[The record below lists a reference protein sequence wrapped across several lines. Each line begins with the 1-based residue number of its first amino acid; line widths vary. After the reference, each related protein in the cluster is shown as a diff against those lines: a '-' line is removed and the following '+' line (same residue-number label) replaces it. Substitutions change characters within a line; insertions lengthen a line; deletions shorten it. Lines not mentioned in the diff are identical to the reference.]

1 MWLARPVYEALP
13 YVYMAIGAVLIA
25 SAWWVDV
32 RTLPSVLM
40 AAGVLIVV
48 GGLVLW
54 MHRRD
59 YRRNQSDYNNRSLDE

>member
-1 MWLARPVYEALP
+1 
-13 YVYMAIGAVLIA
+13 MAIGAVLIA

-40 AAGVLIVV
+40 VAGVLVVV

-59 YRRNQSDYNNRSLDE
+59 YRRNQSEYNNRSLDE

>member
-13 YVYMAIGAVLIA
+13 YAYMAIGAVLIA

-32 RTLPSVLM
+32 RSLPSVLM
-40 AAGVLIVV
+40 VTGLLSAI

-59 YRRNQSDYNNRSLDE
+59 FRRKQAEYNSHSLDD

>member
-40 AAGVLIVV
+40 VAGVLIVV

-59 YRRNQSDYNNRSLDE
+59 YRRNQSDYNSRSLDE

>member
-13 YVYMAIGAVLIA
+13 YAYMAIGAVLIA

-32 RTLPSVLM
+32 KSLPSVLIV
-40 AAGVLIVV
+40 AGALTVI

-59 YRRNQSDYNNRSLDE
+59 YRQKQNEYNSHSLDE

>member
-1 MWLARPVYEALP
+1 MWLARPIYEALP
-13 YVYMAIGAVLIA
+13 YAYMAIGAVLIA

-32 RTLPSVLM
+32 QSLPSVLM
-40 AAGVLIVV
+40 IAGVLTAI

-59 YRRNQSDYNNRSLDE
+59 YRQKQAEYNSRSLDD

>member
-13 YVYMAIGAVLIA
+13 YAYMAIGAVLIG
-25 SAWWVDV
+25 SAWWVDA

-40 AAGVLIVV
+40 VAGVLTVV

-54 MHRRD
+54 IHRRD
-59 YRRNQSDYNNRSLDE
+59 YRRNQSEYNSHSLDE